1 MFTTHMAS
9 SLKMLLSLLQK
20 MRRDQTLPDM
30 LKNILSSKIFTVK
43 AAKMH
48 KNVLLLLFV
57 YVIFAIAGQMMLYDS
72 KEQAFLS
79 NS

>member
-1 MFTTHMAS
+1 
-9 SLKMLLSLLQK
+9 
-20 MRRDQTLPDM
+20 M
-30 LKNILSSKIFTVK
+30 LKNTLSSKIFTVK

-57 YVIFAIAGQMMLYDS
+57 YVILAIAGQMMLNDS
-72 KEQAFLS
+72 GEQAFLS